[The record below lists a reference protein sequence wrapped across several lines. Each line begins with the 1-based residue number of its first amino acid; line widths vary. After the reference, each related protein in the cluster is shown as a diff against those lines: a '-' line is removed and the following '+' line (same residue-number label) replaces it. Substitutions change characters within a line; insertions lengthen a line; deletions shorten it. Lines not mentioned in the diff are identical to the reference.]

1 MDELGECCIINTILQ
16 HVSLPIFGFQTHV
29 ATHLRFNIFTITN
42 QQSFFPIKVQNSP
55 FPPSLKK
62 CFSHD
67 NCDPMFNLIGFVQYD
82 IESSNF
88 FHYFASFSA
97 FSIPHSYQSFA
108 AVQYFFKTFKNVGPL
123 SQRLSYFPNFNFNFR
138 IGNA

>member
-1 MDELGECCIINTILQ
+1 MSQ
-16 HVSLPIFGFQTHV
+16 VSVVLSI
-29 ATHLRFNIFTITN
+29 RFYSMFHYPYLAFKRMQPLIYASNFFTITN